1 MTIGKKISQLREES
15 GLTQADLA
23 QKVKVRTQDIVKW
36 EQGQL
41 KPNPEELARLA
52 ATFDLSVADLTIDAN
67 KNPDRTISSS
77 GKLKLLSLCVMFFAG
92 VVLLGVSLF
101 DYIQTKQ
108 IHWLTFIIGLFLLV
122 DSSILLKKGIY
133 K

>member
-1 MTIGKKISQLREES
+1 MTIGKKISQLREEA

-23 QKVKVRTQDIVKW
+23 LKVKVRTQDIVKW

-41 KPNPEELARLA
+41 QPSPEELARLA
-52 ATFDLSVADLTIDAN
+52 ATFDLSVADFTITTNRNENQA
-67 KNPDRTISSS
+67 ISSS

-92 VVLLGVSLF
+92 VVLLGVSLV
-101 DYIQTKQ
+101 DYVQTKQ
-108 IHWLTFIIGLFLLV
+108 IHWLTLVVGLFLLV